1 MDCTVSLE
9 LPGLIFLLR
18 EVFPY
23 IQTWRF
29 ENELDRQKIL
39 VQILQHFCDV
49 LKISDESGAR
59 LILQNTCVYSLL
71 HLDSGLT
78 LLRLVLSFYECLQF
92 DVTYFF
98 LNNSLVLSNFL
109 SISQFRL
116 HNNCPFILQ
125 TFLVNYAIFILSQN
139 RCFGKLIHRRSHAE

>member
-78 LLRLVLSFYECLQF
+78 LLRLVLSFYE
-92 DVTYFF
+92 
-98 LNNSLVLSNFL
+98 
-109 SISQFRL
+109 
-116 HNNCPFILQ
+116 
-125 TFLVNYAIFILSQN
+125 
-139 RCFGKLIHRRSHAE
+139 